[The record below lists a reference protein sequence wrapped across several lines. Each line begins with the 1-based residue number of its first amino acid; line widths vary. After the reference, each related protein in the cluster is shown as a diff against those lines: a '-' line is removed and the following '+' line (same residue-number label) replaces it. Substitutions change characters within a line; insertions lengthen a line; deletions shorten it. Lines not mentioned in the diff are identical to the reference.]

1 LLWRISFVLSVL
13 TLGGCFVGMER
24 PERPAISAQAG
35 FSTRLPLTH
44 AEPEPASTWW
54 RSAVP
59 EGLWLPL
66 EQAVAVDPT
75 LRRAQAQTTAALARW
90 RQAEANTGLDLS
102 LGAGADIQ
110 TVSGDR
116 TDSQSIDVDAR
127 LPIDANGALG
137 LRVDTARNIWIATG
151 ADAEQL
157 RSDLARDF
165 LIAQLDGAEAN
176 QRHALLLR
184 QIELAETL
192 LRLIELRFT
201 QGLSSSVD
209 VLQQRDQVASLR
221 QELPQARL
229 DQQQAANRLRRISAR
244 TPEQASP
251 LVVEP
256 LPEVSGIFASV
267 EPIDLLSRRAALRAS
282 GARLEA
288 ADAGFAAALAD
299 RWPTL
304 QLSALSV
311 SRALSGDVTTLLAG
325 ALDAAVT
332 LFDSGNLEAVAT
344 ERRAQLVA
352 AGQEYL
358 ADWLD
363 AVIEVDD
370 LIHQEASLR
379 ERIVLSEQRLENAE
393 ALLKASQ
400 RRYEQGVSDY
410 LPVLAALRGMQQQ
423 QRDQLALL
431 AELARSRVRLHRAL
445 GHPMAADAT

>member
-1 LLWRISFVLSVL
+1 MI
-13 TLGGCFVGMER
+13 R
-24 PERPAISAQAG
+24 PQADFSAPLPPRHADAGRP
-35 FSTRLPLTH
+35 L
-44 AEPEPASTWW
+44 TWW

-59 EGLWLPL
+59 ASIWAPL
-66 EQAVAVDPT
+66 EQVIAADPS
-75 LRRAQAQTTAALARW
+75 LRAARAESAAAQARW
-90 RQAEANTGLDLS
+90 RQAAADTGPSLS
-102 LGAGADIQ
+102 LAADADVSR
-110 TVSGDR
+110 VSGER
-116 TDSQSIDVDAR
+116 SDSQSVGVDGA

-137 LRVDTARNIWIATG
+137 LRVDAARNLWIATN
-151 ADAEQL
+151 ADARQL
-157 RSDLARDF
+157 ESDLARDY

-176 QRHALLLR
+176 ERLALLQR

-201 QGLSSSVD
+201 QGLASSVD

-221 QELPQARL
+221 QELPLARI
-229 DQQQAANRLRRISAR
+229 DRQRAANRLRRISAR
-244 TPEQASP
+244 TPDQLSP
-251 LVVEP
+251 LVVVP
-256 LPEVSGIFASV
+256 LPEVNGVFTSV
-267 EPIDLLSRRAALRAS
+267 EPIELLTRRAAMRAS

-288 ADAGFAAALAD
+288 ADARFAAALAD

-304 QLSALSV
+304 RLSATGL

-325 ALDAAVT
+325 TLDAAMT
-332 LFDSGNLEAVAT
+332 LFDSGNLEAIAA

-352 AGQEYL
+352 AGQQYL

-423 QRDQLALL
+423 QRDELALR

-445 GHPMAADAT
+445 GHPMSADAA